1 MGTTTNY
8 ALRYPAATAS
18 PNVPVDMKNLADDVD
33 AALDGVDDRLDLVE
47 ANRARGLVKYGAVT
61 TASGVST
68 SSTAVGVMRLD
79 SISLLSGRAYLI
91 SCPAM
96 HPTSTVTTDVMRVEV
111 RGSTSGTATTASA
124 VIPGLQAYAL
134 FGQPMS
140 LETVYQ
146 PGSNQTLSLILCI
159 ARDSGSGNVTMLADT
174 SGRLSQI
181 IVTDIGLA
189 VSNSAVD
196 L

>member
-1 MGTTTNY
+1 MPTTANY
-8 ALRYPAATAS
+8 AWPSPASSAS
-18 PNVPVDMKNLADDVD
+18 PNVPVDIKALAD
-33 AALDGVDDRLDLVE
+33 AADTTVKSIDNRLTTVE
-47 ANRARGLVKYGAVT
+47 SSRARGLVKYGFVT

-181 IVTDIGLA
+181 FVTDIGLA